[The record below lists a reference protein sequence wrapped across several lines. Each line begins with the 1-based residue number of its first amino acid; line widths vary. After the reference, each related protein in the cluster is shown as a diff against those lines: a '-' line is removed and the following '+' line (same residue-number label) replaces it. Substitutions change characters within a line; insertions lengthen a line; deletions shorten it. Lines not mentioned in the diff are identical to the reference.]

1 MNNVYRCDKC
11 NINCKYKSHLE
22 NHIKTELHKTGKKKI
37 RSDKNKIK
45 KPKLCPDCKYQ
56 TNTYLKIKSHIL
68 THHKTKEEKEKEDY
82 EDVLELLHPI
92 LKEKIKQEFIDKGYL
107 PHLKTKNPFELFFK

>member
-1 MNNVYRCDKC
+1 MALDNLSLDIERRAESVGY
-11 NINCKYKSHLE
+11 INAILE
-22 NHIKTELHKTGKKKI
+22 F
-37 RSDKNKIK
+37 
-45 KPKLCPDCKYQ
+45 C
-56 TNTYLKIKSHIL
+56 
-68 THHKTKEEKEKEDY
+68 EEKEKEDY